1 MTINCYKAYCVE
13 TAIAIYNKIHM
24 MFGTHAF
31 GYGLDYQTLI
41 LNKVAEGD
49 TSVLKLA
56 CIKHSVW
63 EFGISNLPI
72 RHWYGILRN
81 PVSYAMNN
89 VDDIFGYI
97 AETQIDVLK
106 TI

>member
-1 MTINCYKAYCVE
+1 
-13 TAIAIYNKIHM
+13 M

-56 CIKHSVW
+56 CIKQFVMEHR
-63 EFGISNLPI
+63 LPI
-72 RHWYGILRN
+72 RHWYGLWRN
-81 PVSYAMNN
+81 PIAYVMNN

-97 AETQIDVLK
+97 AKTQIDVLK